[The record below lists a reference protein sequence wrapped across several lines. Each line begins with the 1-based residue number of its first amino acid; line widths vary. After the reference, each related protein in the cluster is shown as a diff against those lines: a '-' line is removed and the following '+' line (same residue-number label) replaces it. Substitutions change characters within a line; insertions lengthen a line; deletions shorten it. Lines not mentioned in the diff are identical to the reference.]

1 MSFNFISFASGSK
14 GNCSMV
20 FTENTAIVIDA
31 GISLKKL
38 TQELKNLGKCI
49 EDVKGVVVTHEH
61 SDHVAN
67 ICKYGMYV
75 PVYAHLD
82 THVELF
88 TRYDYV
94 EQMGEVDDFMEGFT
108 IGDIEVKPF
117 EIPHDANAPVGYSF
131 FAEGKQISIATDM
144 GEIRSNVFQSIKDSN
159 ILLLE
164 ANHDLNMLI
173 HGPYPA
179 WLKKR
184 VKGSHGHLSNIDSAK
199 MACMIKR
206 ESNNLHDLIL
216 GHISQE
222 NNIPELALNTVKG
235 ELEKE
240 GLLGDT
246 IVSVASQHTPTKVF
260 EA

>member
-1 MSFNFISFASGSK
+1 
-14 GNCSMV
+14 MV

-144 GEIRSNVFQSIKDSN
+144 GEIRSNVFQSIKNSN
-159 ILLLE
+159 VLLLE

-222 NNIPELALNTVKG
+222 NNTEDLAYKTVYNGLCQKD
-235 ELEKE
+235 
-240 GLLGDT
+240 LLGDT
-246 IVSVASQHTPTKVF
+246 NVSVATQDCATQLF
-260 EA
+260 EIL